1 MRDVTANTTML
12 TSDDVIN
19 VTTATGNVTITLPYA
34 ADCKG
39 RTYRV
44 VKANAT
50 AHTVTLDGASTETI
64 DGSATLVISA
74 VEKYVG
80 VSVTSNGV
88 SWTSSKAGVPVAK
101 TTGYTAIPTDTLIH
115 CDTYAAGFTV
125 TLYAAAADKVGKKLR
140 IANINGT
147 HNVTVAAHAGAAS
160 IRNNLGVLVSSVTVA
175 PGRSINLVVNT
186 ATEWKD
192 LAADIQSV
200 TTSVPVGATNSV
212 VNANAASG
220 NIVITLP
227 TAASRFAQE
236 TIGPLVCVA
245 KVDTSPNTV
254 SIARAGSDTID
265 GSASSLVLTAP
276 GMVCVTATGATTWVR
291 PTAAKPT
298 TTASGTATLS
308 NSHQVFNY
316 TGPGTITLPSGA
328 TYKTIDIHVAGGTAT
343 INPPA
348 NVKLYT
354 SSGEAPAGSVTIAA
368 GRSATFTYSAEMTAW
383 IRV

>member
-1 MRDVTANTTML
+1 
-12 TSDDVIN
+12 
-19 VTTATGNVTITLPYA
+19 
-34 ADCKG
+34 
-39 RTYRV
+39 
-44 VKANAT
+44 
-50 AHTVTLDGASTETI
+50 
-64 DGSATLVISA
+64 
-74 VEKYVG
+74 
-80 VSVTSNGV
+80 
-88 SWTSSKAGVPVAK
+88 
-101 TTGYTAIPTDTLIH
+101 LIH

-140 IANINGT
+140 VANINGT
-147 HNVTVAAHAGAAS
+147 HTVTVAAHAGAAS

-212 VNANAASG
+212 VNANAASD

-254 SIARAGSDTID
+254 SIAPASPGGVSDKID
-265 GSASSLVLTAP
+265 NSTSSLVLTAP

-298 TTASGTATLS
+298 ADVSGNPITLS
-308 NSHQVFNY
+308 NNSQVFNY
-316 TGPGTITLPSGA
+316 TGTGVVTLPSGA

-354 SSGEAPAGSVTIAA
+354 SSGEAPAGSVTIAT